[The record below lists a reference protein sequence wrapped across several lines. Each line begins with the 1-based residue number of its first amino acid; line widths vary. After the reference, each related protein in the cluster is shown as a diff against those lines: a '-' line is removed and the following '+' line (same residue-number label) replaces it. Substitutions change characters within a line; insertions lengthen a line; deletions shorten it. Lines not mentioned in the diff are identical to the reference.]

1 MGGAAAA
8 GADKGILGVGY
19 LGANLPIWT
28 EEGELG
34 TEVLNRDMEVVEDE
48 VGADPDGNV
57 EGSDYDEKFSCLP
70 EYGRDACTLQK
81 ANLCHLNVKIASGN
95 YGKCG

>member
-1 MGGAAAA
+1 M
-8 GADKGILGVGY
+8 ITHLNVLLIIY
-19 LGANLPIWT
+19 LGASLPIGT
-28 EEGELG
+28 EEGDLL

-57 EGSDYDEKFSCLP
+57 EGSDYDKKFSCLP
-70 EYGRDACTLQK
+70 EYSRDACALQK
-81 ANLCHLNVKIASGN
+81 TNLCHLKIKIGSGN